1 MFAAFYFRKEMEGIM
16 VKENFNMLVE
26 VTGSEDGRNTYEVRR
41 KWGDE
46 GRKALVVELYP
57 TISSDECEKMD
68 LSAMHLLNHAKE
80 LGWND
85 IHIVNLYSNIFDSKP
100 LVNQLKDDIE
110 NLSYIEEML
119 EKEDIKEYD
128 IVIAWGNSLSTHSST
143 VRAKIDL
150 LNMLRDKGLQEQTK
164 CIVTENLSVV
174 DCYGVHPLY
183 LGLRYAKDKWS
194 LVDYPVEK
202 ELKKLEEDIKPKVKP
217 KKKTAKKVAE
227 KSK

>member
-1 MFAAFYFRKEMEGIM
+1 M
-16 VKENFNMLVE
+16 VKEYFNMLVE
-26 VTGSEDGRNTYEVRR
+26 VTGSEDGKNTYEVRR
-41 KWGDE
+41 KWGDK

-85 IHIVNLYSNIFDSKP
+85 IHVVNLYSNIFDSKP

-110 NLSYIEEML
+110 NLSYIEEIL

-194 LVDYPVEK
+194 LVDYPVDAMLNNFE
-202 ELKKLEEDIKPKVKP
+202 KKLGTK
-217 KKKTAKKVAE
+217 AKKLVKGKKGKILKE
-227 KSK
+227 